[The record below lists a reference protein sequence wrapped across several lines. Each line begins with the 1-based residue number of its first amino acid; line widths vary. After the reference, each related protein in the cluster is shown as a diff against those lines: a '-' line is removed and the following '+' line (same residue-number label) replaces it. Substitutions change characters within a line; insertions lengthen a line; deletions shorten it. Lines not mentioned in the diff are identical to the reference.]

1 MEIEIALD
9 QAIALIRA
17 DRKCSRSQAIAYI
30 AGYLFA
36 NVSMDNP
43 EIIAKMTKINK

>member
-1 MEIEIALD
+1 MEIEISLD

-17 DRKCSRSQAIAYI
+17 ERKCNRNQALAYI

-36 NVSMDNP
+36 LSDQDTV
-43 EIIAKMTKINK
+43 ARMTKINK